1 MEFSDELMDQ
11 PSDADSL
18 TRTFTAVNGHDP
30 AVPGEQ
36 IKAAGFVEPMA
47 RDVQDR
53 VSSSG
58 LFTGKAVEAEI
69 GARDP
74 LRNRTRS
81 QFDAAGVGSYDD
93 GRSARRTMG
102 LYLKITAF
110 PLVLLKIF
118 EV

>member
-1 MEFSDELMDQ
+1 MEISDELMVQ

-30 AVPGEQ
+30 AVPGKQ
-36 IKAAGFVEPMA
+36 FKAAGLVKPMA

-58 LFTGKAVEAEI
+58 FFAGKAVEAEI

-81 QFDAAGVGSYDD
+81 QFDTAGVGSYDD
-93 GRSARRTMG
+93 GQSARHTMG

-110 PLVLLKIF
+110 PLVLLKIL
-118 EV
+118 EI